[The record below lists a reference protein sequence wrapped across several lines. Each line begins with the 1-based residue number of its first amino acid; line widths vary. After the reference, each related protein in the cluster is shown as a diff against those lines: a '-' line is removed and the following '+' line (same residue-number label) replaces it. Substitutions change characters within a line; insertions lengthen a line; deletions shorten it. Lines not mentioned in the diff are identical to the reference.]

1 MPYCEENAG
10 LWDSQGLRD
19 RAACLGCVVQE
30 GFLEEVPSEL
40 KREKK
45 RSRESLTELRRW
57 RLLTG
62 LHVCS

>member
-19 RAACLGCVVQE
+19 RAASLGCVVQE
-30 GFLEEVPSEL
+30 GFLEEVTSEL

-45 RSRESLTELRRW
+45 RNRESLTELQRW

>member
-1 MPYCEENAG
+1 MLYCEENAG

-19 RAACLGCVVQE
+19 RAASLGCVVQE

-45 RSRESLTELRRW
+45 RSRESLTEL
-57 RLLTG
+57 
-62 LHVCS
+62 